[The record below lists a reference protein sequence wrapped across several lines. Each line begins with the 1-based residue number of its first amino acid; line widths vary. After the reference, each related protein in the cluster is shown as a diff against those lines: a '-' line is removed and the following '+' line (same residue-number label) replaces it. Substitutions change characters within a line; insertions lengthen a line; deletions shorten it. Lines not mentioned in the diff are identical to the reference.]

1 MSENVIAG
9 KHKGHHSKCHVHTYE
24 DAVVVDVYCRL
35 EQNEEECGFLLCD
48 VDAKFYVDVIVTG
61 SLAKHLCFDLCAALH
76 IECYGRDDPR
86 ALTPITKEFDC
97 SYVGKPIT
105 FEFDVPA
112 NTLCDPVP
120 EEPGDA
126 DCGLLCCFAATV
138 TSRTKCGE
146 PGHIS
151 CVCKGPCVGIHKNPA

>member
-1 MSENVIAG
+1 MSENIAAG
-9 KHKGHHSKCHVHTYE
+9 GARGHSRCHVHAYE
-24 DAVVVDVYCRL
+24 DAVVVDVHCRL
-35 EQNEEECGFLLCD
+35 EQEGEERGFLMCD
-48 VDAKFYVDVIVTG
+48 VDAKFYVDVVVTG

-86 ALTPITKEFDC
+86 AIRPQTKEFDC
-97 SYVGKPIT
+97 RFVGETIT
-105 FEFDVPA
+105 FEFDIPA
-112 NTLCDPVP
+112 GTLCDPDP
-120 EEPGDA
+120 SEPGDA

-138 TSRTKCGE
+138 TSRTKCGD